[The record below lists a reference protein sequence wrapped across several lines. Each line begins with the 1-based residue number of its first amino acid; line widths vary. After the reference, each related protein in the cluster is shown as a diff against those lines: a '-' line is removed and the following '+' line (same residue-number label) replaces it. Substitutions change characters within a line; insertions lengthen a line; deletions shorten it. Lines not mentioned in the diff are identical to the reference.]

1 MYIIQAGVKVFAV
14 LGIALITVL
23 LVVAMLYLL
32 IGAKLSEEEGT
43 MTRPTTREIP
53 ADAVE
58 PDTLAT
64 SEQSSQAPP
73 RAAELEHSVPV
84 SEALV
89 TLPDPPTSEP
99 DTSISAP
106 KPLEESPP
114 ESTRDSS
121 SEADASPTLAAEAAP
136 RPTGSSSTLPKISS
150 DAARSEPSLPSQT
163 VLEPADTRYY
173 TVKEGDTLYSIARQV
188 YGEGK
193 YWQVIYD
200 ANRDLIKDPVKLKL
214 QWKLE
219 LPPPQ

>member
-64 SEQSSQAPP
+64 SEQSSQPP
-73 RAAELEHSVPV
+73 AHAAEPEDSVPV
-84 SEALV
+84 SESLI
-89 TLPDPPTSEP
+89 TLPDPPTLEP

-106 KPLEESPP
+106 KPLKESPP
-114 ESTRDSS
+114 RSARDSS
-121 SEADASPTLAAEAAP
+121 SDADASPKLAAEAAP
-136 RPTGSSSTLPKISS
+136 KPTHSSSTPPKISS
-150 DAARSEPSLPSQT
+150 DEARSEPSPPSQA
-163 VLEPADTRYY
+163 VSEPADTRYY
-173 TVKEGDTLYSIARQV
+173 TVREGDTLYSIARQV

-193 YWQVIYD
+193 YWKVIYD
-200 ANRDLIKDPVKLKL
+200 ANRNLIKDPVKLKL

-219 LPPPQ
+219 VPPL